1 MFELHELFSLVRKEA
16 SHELK
21 GPLVTAVRSH
31 SLSLTTLSTTVLLT
45 VLFGRLRGPAFCG
58 GWGGWGYAI
67 MMRPVQPPRQ
77 LSWTT
82 HGPLEPQWQRRH
94 ADTERSA
101 SALAHGTRL
110 NGVAGVSK
118 KEKKRL
124 RGSNFIV

>member
-1 MFELHELFSLVRKEA
+1 MFELHEPFSLVRKEA
-16 SHELK
+16 SPELK

-31 SLSLTTLSTTVLLT
+31 SLTLTTLSTTVLLT

-82 HGPLEPQWQRRH
+82 W
-94 ADTERSA
+94 SF
-101 SALAHGTRL
+101 GTP
-110 NGVAGVSK
+110 VA
-118 KEKKRL
+118 EKTC
-124 RGSNFIV
+124 